1 MSRTIA
7 FRSLV
12 WGFPFSS
19 RVRVAVGRGLP
30 RQMPT
35 GECLHG
41 FVSDC
46 LDNETCPTIFP
57 DALASASSFNDTLFE
72 AIGRQISI
80 EGRAVDNIAAA
91 GPRDAHGQYSGPLK
105 PHGICW

>member
-1 MSRTIA
+1 MRRTIA
-7 FRSLV
+7 FWCLLGLAV
-12 WGFPFSS
+12 PYQQCTC
-19 RVRVAVGRGLP
+19 VGRGLP

-46 LDNETCPTIFP
+46 LDNDTCPTIFP
-57 DALASASSFNDTLFE
+57 DALASASSFNDSLFE

>member
-1 MSRTIA
+1 M
-7 FRSLV
+7 
-12 WGFPFSS
+12 
-19 RVRVAVGRGLP
+19 GRGLP

-46 LDNETCPTIFP
+46 LDNDTCPTIFP
-57 DALASASSFNDTLFE
+57 DALASASSFNDSLFE

-91 GPRDAHGQYSGPLK
+91 SPRDAHGQYSGPLK